1 MNFRTLTYEK
11 LGAVV
16 RVTANR
22 PEVLNA
28 QSRVMI
34 LELDEAFRSASEDVD
49 TRVIIV
55 AGAGQH
61 FSAGHDLGSPE
72 ELEDQKAHP
81 VGPGIAENLKRL
93 SELYLE
99 TCLRWRD
106 VPKPTIAQVQGYCIM
121 GGLMLASC
129 CDLIIAAE
137 DALFADRAV
146 RWGGSHVQYFTM
158 PWDLGPRKAKEYLF
172 TGDYVDAPTAL
183 ELGLVNRVVKREA
196 AGRGDA
202 GAGPADRAAG
212 SLRAQAGQ
220 GVGERDHG
228 HPGPSAG
235 RGSGVQELHADH
247 SAPPGPGHLWRGG
260 AGQGREGSH
269 CHTGPE
275 VRRRRRAFAASE
287 LNGGHDH
294 GFTRRQGGVGD
305 GRGPAARDRPGHR
318 AGPGGAGRGRGRHG
332 DGPRSRPPIRTTR
345 RRRAGAT
352 WRARPSR
359 SARMAGAR

>member
-1 MNFRTLTYEK
+1 MTFRTLAYEK
-11 LGAVV
+11 LGAVL
-16 RVTANR
+16 RITANR

-34 LELDEAFRSASEDVD
+34 VELDEAFRSAVEDD
-49 TRVIIV
+49 ETRVIIV

-61 FSAGHDLGSPE
+61 FSAGHDLGSRE
-72 ELEDQKAHP
+72 ELEDQQTHP

-172 TGDYVDAPTAL
+172 TGDYIDAATAR
-183 ELGLVNRVVKREA
+183 ELGLVNRVVPREA
-196 AGRGDA
+196 LADA
-202 GAGPADRAAG
+202 TLELAQRIALQDPYALKLAKASVNETMDIQGHRRAAEAAFKNYMLTIPHRQALG
-212 SLRAQAGQ
+212 TYGAAARAKGVKERIATRDQKFGD
-220 GVGERDHG
+220 VGEH
-228 HPGPSAG
+228 
-235 RGSGVQELHADH
+235 
-247 SAPPGPGHLWRGG
+247 
-260 AGQGREGSH
+260 
-269 CHTGPE
+269 
-275 VRRRRRAFAASE
+275 
-287 LNGGHDH
+287 
-294 GFTRRQGGVGD
+294 
-305 GRGPAARDRPGHR
+305 
-318 AGPGGAGRGRGRHG
+318 
-332 DGPRSRPPIRTTR
+332 SRP
-345 RRRAGAT
+345 RA
-352 WRARPSR
+352 
-359 SARMAGAR
+359 

>member
-11 LGAVV
+11 LGAVL
-16 RVTANR
+16 RITANR

-34 LELDEAFRSASEDVD
+34 LELDEAFRAASEDAD

-172 TGDYVDAPTAL
+172 TGDYVDAHTAL
-183 ELGLVNRVVKREA
+183 DLGLVNRVVEREKLAEATLELAQRIALQDPYALKLAKASVNETMDIQGHRRAAEA
-196 AGRGDA
+196 AFKNYMLTIPHRQALGTY
-202 GAGPADRAAG
+202 GA
-212 SLRAQAGQ
+212 
-220 GVGERDHG
+220 
-228 HPGPSAG
+228 
-235 RGSGVQELHADH
+235 
-247 SAPPGPGHLWRGG
+247 
-260 AGQGREGSH
+260 
-269 CHTGPE
+269 
-275 VRRRRRAFAASE
+275 
-287 LNGGHDH
+287 
-294 GFTRRQGGVGD
+294 
-305 GRGPAARDRPGHR
+305 AARAKGVKDRIATR
-318 AGPGGAGRGRGRHG
+318 DQKFG
-332 DGPRSRPPIRTTR
+332 DIGEHSRRPR
-345 RRRAGAT
+345 
-352 WRARPSR
+352 
-359 SARMAGAR
+359 

>member
-1 MNFRTLTYEK
+1 MNFRTITYEK
-11 LGAVV
+11 LGAVL
-16 RVTANR
+16 RITANR

-34 LELDEAFRSASEDVD
+34 VELDEAFRTATEDAD

-61 FSAGHDLGSPE
+61 FSAGHDLGSRE

-81 VGPGIAENLKRL
+81 IGPGIAENLKRL

-99 TCLRWRD
+99 TCLRWRE

-172 TGDYVDAPTAL
+172 TGDYIDASTAL

-196 AGRGDA
+196 LAEATLELAQRIGLQDPYALKLAKASVNETMDIQGHR
-202 GAGPADRAAG
+202 RAAESAFKNYMLTIPHRQALG
-212 SLRAQAGQ
+212 TYGAEARAKGVKDRIATRDQKFGD
-220 GVGERDHG
+220 VGE
-228 HPGPSAG
+228 
-235 RGSGVQELHADH
+235 HA
-247 SAPPGPGHLWRGG
+247 R
-260 AGQGREGSH
+260 
-269 CHTGPE
+269 
-275 VRRRRRAFAASE
+275 
-287 LNGGHDH
+287 
-294 GFTRRQGGVGD
+294 
-305 GRGPAARDRPGHR
+305 
-318 AGPGGAGRGRGRHG
+318 
-332 DGPRSRPPIRTTR
+332 
-345 RRRAGAT
+345 
-352 WRARPSR
+352 RPS
-359 SARMAGAR
+359 